1 MDLSGTISSFIK
13 NFNATK
19 HEDDLPKAEATI
31 VDQHYVD
38 GYLECVNYVEKVL
51 ELISDVIE
59 IHSRGG
65 FEIRGNSN
73 DVVKQIPEELITG
86 EKYIMLLY

>member
-1 MDLSGTISSFIK
+1 
-13 NFNATK
+13 
-19 HEDDLPKAEATI
+19 
-31 VDQHYVD
+31 
-38 GYLECVNYVEKVL
+38 VEKVL
-51 ELISDVIE
+51 ELILDVIE

-86 EKYIMLLY
+86 EKYIILLY